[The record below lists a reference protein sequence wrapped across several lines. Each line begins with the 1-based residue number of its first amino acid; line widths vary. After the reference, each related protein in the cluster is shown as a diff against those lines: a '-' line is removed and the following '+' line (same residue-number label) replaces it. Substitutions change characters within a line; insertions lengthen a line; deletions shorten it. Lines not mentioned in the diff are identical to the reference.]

1 MGSSEESTF
10 RCDRC
15 ARILIYIGIGEALIF
30 VILKITLGLAFGSRA
45 LLAASLYSIQDL
57 LSSVVAAIG
66 IKLSGRPAD
75 GDHPYGHGKVEFL
88 VVVIMSLMILLGIIA
103 LAVTALASLFSG
115 TNTNE
120 HPSMIVLWVALVCGL
135 SCWLMSK
142 WQECAAEKINS
153 PALKSCATHL
163 HSDYISS
170 AAVAVSVIGA
180 KLGYPALDH
189 IVAVLEAVHV
199 VFVSGRMLGS
209 ALNGLMD
216 SSVAPPVLEKLRGVV
231 AGTESVERVAR
242 ASARWSGQTLVA
254 QVDVEVPGT
263 MNMPTADRLRTRIQ
277 KAVKAEVCKHS
288 ETLVRISTAPTT

>member
-1 MGSSEESTF
+1 
-10 RCDRC
+10 
-15 ARILIYIGIGEALIF
+15 LIYIGIGEALIF
-30 VILKITLGLAFGSRA
+30 MILKIALGLACGSRA

-57 LSSVVAAIG
+57 LSSIVAAIG
-66 IKLSGRPAD
+66 ITLSGRPPAR
-75 GDHPYGHGKVEFL
+75 DHPYGHGKVEFL

-103 LAVTALASLFSG
+103 LAVTALASLIRGPSAA
-115 TNTNE
+115 E
-120 HPSMIVLWVALVCGL
+120 HPSMLVLWVALVCGL
-135 SCWLMSK
+135 SCWLLAK

-180 KLGYPALDH
+180 RLGYPALDH
-189 IVAVLEAVHV
+189 IVAILEAVHV

-231 AGTESVERVAR
+231 ASMESVEHVAR

-263 MNMPTADRLRTRIQ
+263 MNMPSADRLRTRIQ
-277 KAVKAEVCKHS
+277 QAVKAQVCKHS
-288 ETLVRISTAPTT
+288 ETMVQISTASTT